1 MVFILNRNIHGFT
14 PEDFAGTD
22 EMKAALSTN
31 IKITLQQTEVR
42 LKRDILLKNN
52 GIWSDISFL
61 ILLNIYSLWNRRW
74 IPLFI

>member
-1 MVFILNRNIHGFT
+1 MNGVQLT
-14 PEDFAGTD
+14 DFAGTD

-52 GIWSDISFL
+52 GISACPFTYCSTCFT
-61 ILLNIYSLWNRRW
+61 
-74 IPLFI
+74 